1 MATELSPDDTKWIHS
16 LPPSWRVEPLKYHC
30 SMFKGLPILKTDLV
44 EEGVP
49 VISYGQIH
57 SKGNTGTHLDE
68 SLLRYIPTSMLAGG
82 ESSKLRKGDVVFA
95 DTSEDVEGIGN
106 AALIDADGVVY
117 AGYHTVTCRPNQTS
131 LSGRYLAY
139 LARTDA
145 WRYQLRNLAM
155 GVKVFSITQAILR
168 KSEILLPPL
177 DEQERIADFLDK
189 RCLAIDAIIDTKR
202 RQLDVL
208 KKRRQSLIY
217 EYVTGKRQI
226 SAKG

>member
-117 AGYHTVTCRPNQTS
+117 AGYHT
-131 LSGRYLAY
+131 
-139 LARTDA
+139 
-145 WRYQLRNLAM
+145 
-155 GVKVFSITQAILR
+155 
-168 KSEILLPPL
+168 PL
-177 DEQERIADFLDK
+177 DARRSEQRAAEHHGNYDGKHELEPMQK
-189 RCLAIDAIIDTKR
+189 
-202 RQLDVL
+202 QLFAHVRPL
-208 KKRRQSLIY
+208 
-217 EYVTGKRQI
+217 T
-226 SAKG
+226 

>member
-1 MATELSPDDTKWIHS
+1 EWVRSVPR
-16 LPPSWRVEPLKYHC
+16 SWRVEPLKYHC

-44 EEGVP
+44 EEGEP

-57 SKGNTGTHLDE
+57 SKGNTGTHLDD
-68 SLLRYIPTSMLAGG
+68 SLLRFIPASRVLGS
-82 ESSKLRKGDVVFA
+82 ESSKLRRGDVVFA

-106 AALIDADGVVY
+106 AALIDTDGDVY
-117 AGYHTVTCRPNQTS
+117 AGYHTVTCRPDQKS

-168 KSEILLPPL
+168 KSEVLLPPR
-177 DEQERIADFLDK
+177 DEQERIADFLDE
-189 RCLAIDAIIDTKR
+189 RCAAIDA
-202 RQLDVL
+202 
-208 KKRRQSLIY
+208 
-217 EYVTGKRQI
+217 
-226 SAKG
+226 